1 MMAAEALQQVRDALE
16 RARRD
21 PANYRQTPD
30 GSRWLA
36 VPITRAI
43 ARECYGAV
51 ARLPRADLFALAE
64 ALLDSGDDAERTIA
78 FDWVYRRRRDLLPDD
93 FERFDG
99 WLERYVADWGGCD
112 DFCTH
117 AFGYLLHAYPDLQPR
132 TLAWTASPNR
142 WRRRAA
148 AVILL
153 YGLRR
158 GAFLEEAF
166 HTADALLTDPDDM
179 VQKGYGWLLK
189 EASNRHAGQVLA
201 FVLARKERMPRTA
214 LRYAIEK
221 LPPDWRAQAM
231 AR

>member
-1 MMAAEALQQVRDALE
+1 MARW

-21 PANYRQTPD
+21 PANYRQAPD

-43 ARECYGAV
+43 AREYYGAV
-51 ARLPRADLFALAE
+51 ARLPRPELFALCE

-78 FDWVYRRRRDLLPDD
+78 FDWAYRRRRDLLPDD

-117 AFGYLLHAYPDLQPR
+117 AFGCLLYSCPDLQPR
-132 TLAWTASPNR
+132 TLSWTASPNR

-158 GAFLEEAF
+158 GTFLEEAF
-166 HTADALLTDPDDM
+166 RIADALLTDPDDM

-189 EASNRHAGQVLA
+189 EASNCNAGQVLA
-201 FVLARKERMPRTA
+201 FVLARKDRMPRTA

-221 LPPDWRAQAM
+221 LPPEWHNEAM
-231 AR
+231 AQ